1 MTEASVAYVVPLT
14 GEQYEISD
22 GPYRA
27 AVTGLG
33 AGLRTLSYEGTDLVH
48 GFEADELPPAGS
60 GQLLAPWPNRI
71 DGGTYSFEEV
81 SYQLAV
87 SEPGES
93 TAIHG
98 LTRWAIWS
106 LVAHSGSAVTLRC
119 AAHGQQGYPFSVEL
133 TATYSVSAA
142 TGLAVSVTAVNR
154 GTRAAPYGLGFHPY
168 LTVETPVIDT
178 CTLTL
183 PASQVLPLDS
193 RGIPSGPAVSVAGT
207 EFDFRSGR
215 VIGQTRLDHA
225 LTGLDRDAPAPG
237 GGGTGRAW
245 AHLADGG
252 RRVSLWA
259 GPGYDWL
266 QVFTGD
272 PLEPSRQRKAIAIEP
287 MTCPPNAFV
296 TGHDLITLHP
306 GDEITHTWGILAT
319 PA

>member
-1 MTEASVAYVVPLT
+1 MAYVVPLT
-14 GEQYEISD
+14 GDQYEISD

-33 AGLRTLSYEGTDLVH
+33 AGLRKLSYDGADLVH
-48 GFEADELPPAGS
+48 GFEADELPPAGA

-71 DGGTYSFEEV
+71 DAGMYTFEGA
-81 SYQLAV
+81 SCQLPV
-87 SEPGES
+87 SEPAKS

-98 LTRWAIWS
+98 LTRWAAWS
-106 LVAHSGSAVTLRC
+106 VVSRTGSDVTLRYT
-119 AAHGQQGYPFSVEL
+119 AHGQQGYPFSVEL
-133 TATYSVSAA
+133 TALYAVSAA
-142 TGLAVSVTAVNR
+142 SGLTVTVTAVNR
-154 GTRAAPYGLGFHPY
+154 GTRPAPYGLGFHPY
-168 LTVETPVIDT
+168 LTVETPTIDS

-183 PASQVLPLDS
+183 PASQVLPLDA
-193 RGIPSGPAVSVAGT
+193 RGIPSGAPFPVAGT

-215 VIGQTRLDHA
+215 AVGQTRLDHA
-225 LTGLDRDAPAPG
+225 LTGLSREADSSGDRK
-237 GGGTGRAW
+237 AW
-245 AHLADGG
+245 AHLTSGE

-272 PLEPSRQRKAIAIEP
+272 PLEPGRRRKAIAIEP

-306 GDEITHTWGILAT
+306 RDEVTHTWGITAA